1 MLLALLAVSEHPA
14 AAVSHCILLGIRCCA
29 EQVLLK
35 HSKDVK
41 LDDIEVSKDFIAV
54 FHRSNGLQ
62 VTLRTHSPCAMHS
75 EPQCFKTPGQYSTRQ
90 PYLSLTQGFFGCTLN
105 SFSQAHTL

>member
-1 MLLALLAVSEHPA
+1 MLLALLAMQQHPA
-14 AAVSHCILLGIRCCA
+14 ATVSYCISLGIRCCA

-54 FHRSNGLQ
+54 FHRSSGLQ
-62 VTLRTHSPCAMHS
+62 VTFRTHSPCRM
-75 EPQCFKTPGQYSTRQ
+75 R
-90 PYLSLTQGFFGCTLN
+90 CTLSHN
-105 SFSQAHTL
+105 APKPLGSTQHASPTFH